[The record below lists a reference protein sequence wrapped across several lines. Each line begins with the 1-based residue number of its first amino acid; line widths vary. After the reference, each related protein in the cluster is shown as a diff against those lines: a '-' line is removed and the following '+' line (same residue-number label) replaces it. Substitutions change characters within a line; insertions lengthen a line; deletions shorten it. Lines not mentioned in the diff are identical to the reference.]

1 YDEILDLVKTLDL
14 ETSVRFLG
22 RVPDADLH
30 LLYVAARCLV
40 HPAHYEG
47 FGLPPLEAMA
57 CGTPTIVSNVS
68 SLPEVVG
75 DAALLVNPLDIE
87 EIAVAMQRLLTD
99 PDLHAELSQK
109 SLQRARI
116 FSWERAALRT
126 LDVYRKTAE
135 SQRSAAREP
144 APPPS

>member
-1 YDEILDLVKTLDL
+1 
-14 ETSVRFLG
+14 
-22 RVPDADLH
+22 
-30 LLYVAARCLV
+30 
-40 HPAHYEG
+40 
-47 FGLPPLEAMA
+47 MA

-87 EIAVAMQRLLTD
+87 EIAVAMQRLLAD

-126 LDVYRKTAE
+126 LDVYRKTADAP
-135 SQRSAAREP
+135 RSAAREP
-144 APPPS
+144 TPPPPESRL